1 MTIYANG
8 TEAVGAAPAP
18 EVATSPDT
26 TCFPYNGQ
34 LAFASRNLVRH
45 LRLSPVL
52 APTVAALAG
61 LGVGA

>member
-8 TEAVGAAPAP
+8 TEAVGAAYPT
-18 EVATSPDT
+18 EVAASLDT
-26 TCFPYNGQ
+26 ANFPYNGHI
-34 LAFASRNLVRH
+34 AFASRHLIRH

-61 LGVGA
+61 LGGGA

>member
-1 MTIYANG
+1 MMGCKNWG
-8 TEAVGAAPAP
+8 EAGGAASPP

-26 TCFPYNGQ
+26 ALYPYNGQ
-34 LAFASRNLVRH
+34 LAFASRHLVRH

-61 LGVGA
+61 LGGGA

>member
-1 MTIYANG
+1 MMGCKNWG
-8 TEAVGAAPAP
+8 EAGGAASAP

-26 TCFPYNGQ
+26 APFSYSGQ
-34 LAFASRNLVRH
+34 LAFASRHLVRH

-61 LGVGA
+61 LGGGA

>member
-18 EVATSPDT
+18 SVATSLDT
-26 TCFPYNGQ
+26 ACFPYSGQ
-34 LAFASRNLVRH
+34 LAFASRHLIRH

-61 LGVGA
+61 LGDGA